1 MIAPYVVSDINKKA
15 LVTLKNKNYKE
26 LKKVNKA
33 QLKLFFEIQNGI
45 NKHQDFTQDEIDQS
59 GDDCIANF
67 INNIT

>member
-1 MIAPYVVSDINKKA
+1 MPYVVSDINKKA

-26 LKKVNKA
+26 LKKVSKA

-45 NKHQDFTQDEIDQS
+45 NEHQDFIQDEIDQS